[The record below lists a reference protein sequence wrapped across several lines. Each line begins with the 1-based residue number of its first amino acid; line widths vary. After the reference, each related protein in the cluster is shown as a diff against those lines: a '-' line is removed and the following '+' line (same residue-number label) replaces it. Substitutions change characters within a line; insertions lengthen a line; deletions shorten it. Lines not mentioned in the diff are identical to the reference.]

1 VAGHVFDYSGWRP
14 DPASLKA
21 AGVVGVCRYLATPAQ
36 SWKVITQGEY
46 DRLLGAGLTVTLN
59 WEETAGSWRGGYSL
73 GYSHGRSA
81 RIFARLLGHPEERPI
96 VQSIDTAV
104 APAELNVAIDY
115 QRGFNDGGGLG
126 SQGVYATK
134 YVIDALFA
142 LGLVRV
148 GWQAA
153 ARGWYGN
160 GPDCANAA
168 IIQRTSKSYPQ
179 FPATSYDENTVHK
192 ADWGQ
197 HPFAGDGP
205 LTGADAQLIAEAVWG

>member
-21 AGVVGVCRYLATPAQ
+21 AGVVGVCRYLASPAQ
-36 SWKVITQGEY
+36 SWKVITKGEY
-46 DRLLGAGLTVTLN
+46 DRTLAAGLPILLN
-59 WEETAGSWRGGYSL
+59 WEEAAGSWRGGFSL

-81 RIFARLLGHPEERPI
+81 RILARQLGHPDERPI

-104 APAELNVAIDY
+104 TPAEIATAIDY
-115 QRGFNDGGGLG
+115 QRGFNDGGGVG
-126 SQGVYATK
+126 PQGVYGTK
-134 YVIDALFA
+134 YVIDTFFA
-142 LGLVRV
+142 SGLVRV

-168 IIQRTSKSYPQ
+168 LIQRTSKSYPQ
-179 FPATSYDENTVHK
+179 FSPSSYDENTVHMT
-192 ADWGQ
+192 DWGQ
-197 HPFAGDGP
+197 HPAP
-205 LTGADAQLIAEAVWG
+205 LDPAHTCLFGYRCPWAAP